1 MSDVSFIG
9 SGDGRWVRDLQLK
22 HCRFSQLDTVTIV
35 QHELITERAKINGY
49 LKWAPIQKLG
59 DFKITNYA
67 PA

>member
-49 LKWAPIQKLG
+49 LKWAPI
-59 DFKITNYA
+59 
-67 PA
+67 